1 MLDFLKKSSN
11 ILGINARNLSY
22 IRPSNPQSSVQ
33 LADNK
38 LKTKKILKRAGAPVA
53 STFGIIRS
61 HKDLASFNWNKL
73 PDSFALKPNRGI
85 GGEGILIVYGRKKN
99 NNWVKADKSEVSI
112 KDLQNHIRNILDGN
126 FSLFNIPDIAFFE
139 GRIKILKLF
148 KPYSYRGI
156 PDIRIIV
163 YNGVPVMAMLRI
175 PTRESGGKANLQQG
189 GIGAGI
195 DMASGVTTTSILG
208 KKRIVEYVPG
218 TRLLLSGIKIPYWTE
233 ILKLSVKAQKVSNLG
248 YLGADIAIDREKGP
262 VFFELNARPGLSIQ
276 IANLT
281 SLKDRLERIKG
292 LEIKT
297 IKRGVRIAQDLF
309 GGEIEE
315 EVEDTTGK
323 NVIGINEEVEIIDKQ
338 GISHKI
344 LAKIDT
350 GAFRTTIC
358 QTIAEQFGIDKIVD
372 YKKVRSAL
380 GTEKR
385 SIIEF
390 SFVLDKYPVS
400 TQAFIA
406 DREKLKYDMIIGRR
420 DLKRF
425 LVDPDKKIFMTDE
438 TKQKHELRSLKK
450 RLRKKLKLKK
460 SIYKILNT

>member
-1 MLDFLKKSSN
+1 MLNFLKKSSG

-22 IRPSNPQSSVQ
+22 VRPSNSQKSVQ

-38 LKTKKILKRAGAPVA
+38 LKTKKVLKQAGIPVA
-53 STFGIIRS
+53 STFGVIRT
-61 HKDLASFNWNKL
+61 HQDLENFNWSKL

-85 GGEGILIVYGRKKN
+85 GGEGILVIYGRKKN
-99 NNWVKADKSEVSI
+99 NNWVKADKSEVSV

-139 GRIKILKLF
+139 ERIKILKLF
-148 KPYSYRGI
+148 KHYSYRGI

-163 YNGVPVMAMLRI
+163 YNKVPVMAMLRI
-175 PTRESGGKANLQQG
+175 PTKESGGKANLQQG

-195 DMASGVTTTSILG
+195 DMASGITTTSILG
-208 KKRIVEYVPG
+208 KKKIVEYVPG
-218 TRLLLSGIKIPYWTE
+218 TRLLVSGIKIPFWIA
-233 ILKLSVKAQKVSNLG
+233 ILKLAVKAQIISGLG

-281 SLKDRLERIKG
+281 CLKDRLERIKG

-297 IKRGVRIAQDLF
+297 IKRAVRIAQDLF

-315 EVEDTTGK
+315 EIEETSGK
-323 NVIGINEEVEIIDKQ
+323 RVIGINEEVEIIDKK
-338 GISHKI
+338 GVSHKI
-344 LAKIDT
+344 MAKIDT

-358 QTIAEQFGIDKIVD
+358 QSLAEQFGIEKIVD

-390 SFVLDKYPVS
+390 SFILDKHPVS

-425 LVDPDKKIFMTDE
+425 LVDPDKKIFMTE
-438 TKQKHELRSLKK
+438 ATKQKHELRSLKK
-450 RLRKKLKLKK
+450 RLKKKFKLRRSKK
-460 SIYKILNT
+460 HLQNH

>member
-1 MLDFLKKSSN
+1 MLNFLKKSRN

-22 IRPSNPQSSVQ
+22 IRPSNSQKAVQ

-38 LKTKKILKRAGAPVA
+38 LKTKKILKQSGIPVA
-53 STFGIIRS
+53 STFGIIRH
-61 HKDLASFNWNKL
+61 HKDLENFDWSKL
-73 PDSFALKPNRGI
+73 PDSFALKPNRGV
-85 GGEGILIVYGRKKN
+85 GGEGILVVYGRKKN

-112 KDLQNHIRNILDGN
+112 KDLENYVNNIIDGN

-139 GRIKILKLF
+139 ERVRIFKLF

-163 YNGVPVMAMLRI
+163 YNKVPIMAMLRI
-175 PTRESGGKANLQQG
+175 PTKGSAGKANLHQG

-195 DMASGVTTTSILG
+195 DMSSGITTTAILG
-208 KKRIVEYVPG
+208 KKKIIEYVPG
-218 TRLLLSGIKIPYWTE
+218 TRLLISGIQIPYWTD
-233 ILKLSVKAQKVSNLG
+233 ILKLAVKAQIVSNLG

-262 VFFELNARPGLSIQ
+262 IFFELNARPGLSIQ
-276 IANLT
+276 IANMAP
-281 SLKDRLERIKG
+281 LKDRLERIEG
-292 LEIKT
+292 LKIKT

-315 EVEDTTGK
+315 EVEETTGK
-323 NVIGINEEVEIIDKQ
+323 KIIGINEEVEIIDKQ
-338 GISHKI
+338 GLRHKVM
-344 LAKIDT
+344 AKIDT

-358 QTIAEQFGIDKIVD
+358 QSMAEQFGVGKNVG

-385 SIIEF
+385 EIIEF
-390 SFVLDKYPVS
+390 SFILDQYPVN
-400 TQAFIA
+400 TQAFVA
-406 DREKLKYDMIIGRR
+406 DREELKYDMIIGRR

-425 LVDPDKKIFMTDE
+425 LVDPDKKVFMTQE
-438 TKQKHELRSLKK
+438 TKYKHELKTLKKSLKK
-450 RLRKKLKLKK
+450 KLKLRKKL
-460 SIYKILNT
+460 I